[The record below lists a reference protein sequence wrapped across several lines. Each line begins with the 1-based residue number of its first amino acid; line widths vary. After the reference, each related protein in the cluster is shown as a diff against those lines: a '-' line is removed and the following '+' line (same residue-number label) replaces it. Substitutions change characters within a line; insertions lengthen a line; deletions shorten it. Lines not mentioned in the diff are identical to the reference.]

1 MFSPGNAVRVY
12 LATGATDMRKSING
26 LSILIADQLELD
38 PFSGYLFC
46 FCNRKKDI
54 VKILYWHFNGF
65 CLWQKRLE
73 QDRFQWPRTEQEV
86 ITMQGRELSWL
97 LDGLSLHQAEAH
109 EVLSYDT
116 LV

>member
-1 MFSPGNAVRVY
+1 MFAPGNAVRVY
-12 LATGATDMRKSING
+12 LATGTTDMRKSING
-26 LSILIADQLELD
+26 LSILVADQLELD

-54 VKILYWHFNGF
+54 VKILYWHGNGF

-73 QDRFQWPRTEQEV
+73 QHRFQWPQSEQEV
-86 ITMQGRELSWL
+86 LTMQGRELSWL
-97 LDGLSLHQAEAH
+97 LEGLSPHQVEAH
-109 EVLSYDT
+109 AVLTYDT